1 MGEDAV
7 AAEGPDFSLGVAVA
21 DLADGAMRVGRV
33 GSEPALLI
41 RRGDEFF
48 AIGAVCTHYQGP
60 LAEGL
65 VVADT
70 IRCPWHHACF
80 SLRNGAVLR
89 APALDPV
96 PCWRTERRGALLFA
110 VEKIDP
116 TERERPPP
124 PLRLGRVVII
134 GGGAAG
140 LAAAHEL
147 REEGY
152 SGSLVMISA
161 DAAAPY
167 DRPNLSKDYLAG
179 SAPEEWLPLRP
190 RDYYED
196 RRIELLL
203 ETRVSAIDPGARLVA
218 LEHGEPLRYDAL
230 LLATGAEPL
239 RLAIPGAA
247 LPHVHYL
254 RSLADSRALIAAAAP
269 PSRRVAVIGSSFIGL
284 ETAAALRERGLD
296 VHVVAPDA
304 TPMQKTLGEDIGRL
318 VRAEHEAHGVVFHL
332 CESVAAIGEDHIVL
346 ASGATIAADLV
357 VVGIGVRPLTR
368 LAEDAGLAADRG
380 VLVDEYLET
389 SARGVFAAGDIARWP
404 DRRSGEKIRIEH
416 FVTAERQGQ
425 TAARNMLGAQE
436 RFEAAPFFWS
446 RHYDMTIAYVG
457 HARAWDRVEIAGSV
471 EKKDCVVAYFCR
483 DHRMAVATIGRDL
496 DNLRAEVELEE
507 STGG

>member
-1 MGEDAV
+1 MGEGAT

-21 DLADGAMRVGRV
+21 DMADGAALPGRV
-33 GSEPALLI
+33 GAEPALLI

-48 AIGAVCTHYQGP
+48 AIGALCTHYQGP

-65 VVADT
+65 VVGDT

-80 SLRNGAVLR
+80 SLRDGSALR
-89 APALDPV
+89 APALDPI
-96 PCWRTERRGALLFA
+96 PCWRTERRGDLLFA
-110 VEKIDP
+110 TDKIDP
-116 TERERPPP
+116 ARRERASVPPT
-124 PLRLGRVVII
+124 LGRVVVI

-147 REEGY
+147 REAGY
-152 SGSLVMISA
+152 SGSLILVSA

-179 SAPEEWLPLRP
+179 AAPEDWLPLRP
-190 RDYYED
+190 RDYYEN
-196 RRIELLL
+196 RRIELMLA
-203 ETRVSAIDPGARLVA
+203 TRVRAIDPGARLVC

-230 LLATGAEPL
+230 LLATGAEPV
-239 RLAIPGAA
+239 RLQIPGAERT
-247 LPHVHYL
+247 HVHYL
-254 RSLADSRALIAAAAP
+254 RSLADSRAIIAAAAQA
-269 PSRRVAVIGSSFIGL
+269 SRVAVIGASFIGL
-284 ETAAALRERGLD
+284 EAAAALRERGLE

-318 VRAEHEAHGVVFHL
+318 VRAVHEAHGAVFHL
-332 CESVAAIGEDHIVL
+332 GETVASIGADHVAL
-346 ASGATIAADLV
+346 ASGTTIDADLV
-357 VVGIGVRPLTR
+357 VVGVGVRPLST
-368 LAEDAGLAADRG
+368 LAEEAGLAMDRG

-389 SARGVFAAGDIARWP
+389 SAPGVFAAGDIARWP
-404 DRRSGEKIRIEH
+404 DRRSGERIRIEH

-425 TAARNMLGAQE
+425 TAARNILGAKQ

-446 RHYDMTIAYVG
+446 RHYDMTISYVG

-471 EKKDCVVAYFCR
+471 ENKDCVVTYFCR

-496 DNLRAEVELEE
+496 ANLHAEVELEE